1 MRLWNYVI
9 CGILAS
15 TSAMASM
22 PGEEKEDL
30 QLTMEAVPAGFDA
43 EVYQEL
49 FFGGDV
55 YPSKLIE
62 SSEIG
67 APVFEDIPDFLTR
80 PADKNECPLSLFAN
94 KNTYTD
100 QMGKSWY
107 VIERS
112 GSEVL
117 QRVFAN
123 LQRAAQDGPD
133 FVLKGSSVV
142 RSTAFKGPYFGA
154 LFSIENR
161 KHVGEPVLFQFTLYP
176 FERAES

>member
-1 MRLWNYVI
+1 M
-9 CGILAS
+9 
-15 TSAMASM
+15 
-22 PGEEKEDL
+22 
-30 QLTMEAVPAGFDA
+30 
-43 EVYQEL
+43 
-49 FFGGDV
+49 
-55 YPSKLIE
+55 
-62 SSEIG
+62 
-67 APVFEDIPDFLTR
+67 
-80 PADKNECPLSLFAN
+80 
-94 KNTYTD
+94 
-100 QMGKSWY
+100 
-107 VIERS
+107 IERS

-142 RSTAFKGPYFGA
+142 RSTAFKDPYFGA